1 VEKIIIEGGLPL
13 HGTIQAG
20 GSKNAAL
27 PILAATLLTPDP
39 CTISNVPDVSDV
51 QFMVKILQHL
61 GACVEPL
68 GKNTVRVEARHIRD
82 EAPYDLVRKMRAS
95 VCLLGP
101 LLGRLKSCKVSVP
114 GGCVIGPR
122 PIDLHVEGLNKL
134 GAHFTLEEG
143 NIVSHTHELTGAAV
157 DLKSKFGSTVLGTEN
172 LMMAAAVAKG
182 ITTIKHAAQEPEV
195 VDLASFL
202 NKMGAKISGAGTPTI
217 RIEGVESL
225 HGCEHR
231 VICDRIEAGTFMTA
245 AAITGG
251 NILVRGCDPVHL
263 HALIERLEKMGLN
276 IHWED
281 NDIRVQVD
289 QPLRSTK
296 VVTEPYPGFPTD
308 MQAQLMAVMS
318 LAEKTSTVVEKVF
331 PERFMHAAELVRMG
345 AKIQVSGDTAHIDG
359 VKHLSGAH
367 VMASDLRASAA
378 LVVAG
383 LAAHGRTTIHRVYHI
398 DRGYENIDEKL
409 RSLGARV
416 WREKDE

>member
-1 VEKIIIEGGLPL
+1 VERIIIEGGLPL

-20 GSKNAAL
+20 GAKNAAL
-27 PILAATLLTPDP
+27 PILAATLLTPEP
-39 CTISNVPDVSDV
+39 CVISNVPDVSDV
-51 QFMVKILQHL
+51 RFMIKILQHL
-61 GACVEPL
+61 GANAEHVD
-68 GKNTVRVEARHIRD
+68 KNTIRIEARNIRD

-95 VCLLGP
+95 VVLLGP

-143 NIVSHTHELTGAAV
+143 NIVSHTTELTGAVV
-157 DLKSKFGSTVLGTEN
+157 DLKGKFGTTVLGTEN
-172 LMMAAAVAKG
+172 VMMAATVARG

-195 VDLASFL
+195 IDLADFL
-202 NKMGAKISGAGTPTI
+202 NRMGAKITGAGTPTI
-217 RIEGVESL
+217 KIEGVESL

-251 NILVRGCDPVHL
+251 NVLVKGCDPVHL
-263 HALIERLEKMGLN
+263 QALLEKLEKMGLN
-276 IHWED
+276 IHWE
-281 NDIRVQVD
+281 NSDIRVQAD
-289 QPLRSTK
+289 QPLRGIK

-308 MQAQLMAVMS
+308 MQAQLMAVMCV
-318 LAEKTSTVVEKVF
+318 AEKSSTIVEKVF
-331 PERFMHAAELVRMG
+331 PERFMHASELARMG
-345 AKIQVSGDTAHIDG
+345 AKIQMNVDTAHIEG

-383 LAAHGRTTIHRVYHI
+383 LAAHGQTTIHRVYHI
-398 DRGYENIDEKL
+398 DRGYENIDDKL
-409 RSLGARV
+409 RSLGARI
-416 WREKDE
+416 WREKGE

>member
-1 VEKIIIEGGLPL
+1 MERIIIEGGLPL

-20 GSKNAAL
+20 GAKNAAL
-27 PILAATLLTPDP
+27 PILAATLLTPEP
-39 CTISNVPDVSDV
+39 CVISNVPDVSDV
-51 QFMVKILQHL
+51 RFMIKILQHL
-61 GACVEPL
+61 GAHAESID
-68 GKNTVRVEARHIRD
+68 KNTIRIEARNIRD

-95 VCLLGP
+95 VVLLGP

-143 NIVSHTHELTGAAV
+143 NIVSHTHELTGAVV
-157 DLKSKFGSTVLGTEN
+157 DLKGKFGTTVLGTEN
-172 LMMAAAVAKG
+172 VMMAATVARG
-182 ITTIKHAAQEPEV
+182 LTTIKHAAQEPEV
-195 VDLASFL
+195 IDLAAFL
-202 NKMGAKISGAGTPTI
+202 NKMGARITGAGTPTI
-217 RIEGVESL
+217 KIEGVESL

-251 NILVRGCDPVHL
+251 NVLVRGCDPVHL
-263 HALIERLEKMGLN
+263 QALLEKLEKMGLN
-276 IHWED
+276 IHWE
-281 NDIRVQVD
+281 NSDIRVQAD
-289 QPLRSTK
+289 QPLRGIK

-308 MQAQLMAVMS
+308 MQAQLMAVMCV
-318 LAEKTSTVVEKVF
+318 AEKSSTIVEKVF
-331 PERFMHAAELVRMG
+331 PERFMHASELTRMG
-345 AKIQVSGDTAHIDG
+345 AKVQVNVDTAHIEG

-383 LAAHGRTTIHRVYHI
+383 LAAHGQTTIHRVYHI

-409 RSLGARV
+409 RSLGARI
-416 WREKDE
+416 WREKGE

>member
-1 VEKIIIEGGLPL
+1 MERIIIEGGLPL

-61 GACVEPL
+61 GARVEPL
-68 GKNTVRVEARHIRD
+68 GKNAVRVEARHIRD

-202 NKMGAKISGAGTPTI
+202 NKMGAKISDAGTPTI
-217 RIEGVESL
+217 RIEGVGSL

-416 WREKDE
+416 WRERDE

>member
-1 VEKIIIEGGLPL
+1 MERIIIEGGIPL
-13 HGTIQAG
+13 HGTVQAG

-27 PILAATLLTPDP
+27 PILAATLLTAES

-61 GACVEPL
+61 GAHAEPL
-68 GKNTVRVEARHIRD
+68 DKNTVRVEARNIRD

-95 VCLLGP
+95 VVLLGP

-143 NIVSHTHELTGAAV
+143 NIVSHTQELTGAV
-157 DLKSKFGSTVLGTEN
+157 IDLKSKFGSTVLGTEN
-172 LMMAAAVAKG
+172 VIMAATVAKG
-182 ITTIKHAAQEPEV
+182 VTIIKHAAQEPEV

-202 NKMGAKISGAGTPTI
+202 EKMGAKISGAGTPTI
-217 RIEGVESL
+217 RIEGVRAL

-231 VICDRIEAGTFMTA
+231 IICDRIEAGTFMTA

-263 HALIERLEKMGLN
+263 HTLIEKLEKMGLN
-276 IHWED
+276 IHWEKQ
-281 NDIRVQVD
+281 DIRVQVD
-289 QPLRSTK
+289 QPLRGTK

-318 LAEKTSTVVEKVF
+318 LGEKSSTVIEKVF

-345 AKIQVSGDTAHIDG
+345 AKIQVRGDTAHIDG
-359 VKHLSGAH
+359 VKQLSGAH

-378 LVVAG
+378 LVIAG
-383 LAAHGRTTIHRVYHI
+383 LAAHGQTTIHRVYHI

-409 RSLGARV
+409 RSLGARI
-416 WREKDE
+416 WRERDA

>member
-1 VEKIIIEGGLPL
+1 
-13 HGTIQAG
+13 
-20 GSKNAAL
+20 
-27 PILAATLLTPDP
+27 
-39 CTISNVPDVSDV
+39 
-51 QFMVKILQHL
+51 
-61 GACVEPL
+61 
-68 GKNTVRVEARHIRD
+68 
-82 EAPYDLVRKMRAS
+82 MRAS

>member
-1 VEKIIIEGGLPL
+1 MEKIIIEGGLPL